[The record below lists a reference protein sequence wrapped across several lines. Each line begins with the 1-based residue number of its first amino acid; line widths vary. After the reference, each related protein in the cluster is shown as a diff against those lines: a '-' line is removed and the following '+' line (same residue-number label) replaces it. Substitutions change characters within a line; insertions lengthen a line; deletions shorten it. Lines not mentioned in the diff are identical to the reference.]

1 MTCFCLVGL
10 VSLFLLGP
18 RCLFYSKEKNS
29 GWVQKKKKKKSNSQL
44 KVLSK
49 VVNYKK
55 KNLYTLS
62 QKQLVLCSSRFSLQ
76 PALLY
81 QILFQ
86 TSTDLQL
93 LLVLCSP
100 APLSSGVYDVY
111 LLHIG

>member
-10 VSLFLLGP
+10 VSLFLLDP
-18 RCLFYSKEKNS
+18 QCLFYSKEKNS
-29 GWVQKKKKKKSNSQL
+29 GWVQKKKKYSQL

>member
-10 VSLFLLGP
+10 VSLFLLDP
-18 RCLFYSKEKNS
+18 QCLFYSKEKNS
-29 GWVQKKKKKKSNSQL
+29 GWVQKRKNTPSSKFSQ
-44 KVLSK
+44 KWSITRK
-49 VVNYKK
+49 
-55 KNLYTLS
+55 
-62 QKQLVLCSSRFSLQ
+62 KQLVLCSSRFSLQ